1 MADVHSREQ
10 RTRNMSSIRSKD
22 TRPELVVR
30 KLVHRLGYR
39 YRLHRADLPG
49 KPDLV
54 LTRHGKVILVHGCFW
69 HCHACRYGSVKPE
82 QNAEFWASKRGGN
95 VERDRRNQNLL
106 EDLGWE
112 VLVVWECWTR
122 QPGELEE
129 KVVAFLESKLE
140 SCGIRQPSHLAK

>member
-10 RTRNMSSIRSKD
+10 RTRNMSSIRSKN
-22 TRPELVVR
+22 TRPELIVR

-140 SCGIRQPSHLAK
+140 SCGIRQSSHSAK